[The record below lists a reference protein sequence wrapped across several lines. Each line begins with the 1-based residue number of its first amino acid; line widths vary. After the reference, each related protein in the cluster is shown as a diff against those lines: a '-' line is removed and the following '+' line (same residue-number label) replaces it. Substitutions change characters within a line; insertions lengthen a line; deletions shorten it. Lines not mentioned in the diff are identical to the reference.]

1 LGVVDADCMPAPD
14 EVLVLVESV
23 EVGGG
28 GFDRAPEV
36 TFGLG
41 GSEICVEGG
50 KVEANVGVDC
60 SF

>member
-1 LGVVDADCMPAPD
+1 MPAPALR
-14 EVLVLVESV
+14 LVLVEPL

-28 GFDRAPEV
+28 GFDRAPEI

-41 GSEICVEGG
+41 GREGFVAGG